1 MLKLLSAFALAGLIA
16 TTAGCIYYDHDRGYD
31 RGYDRGWDN
40 DRHSHHDR
48 SRDDD
53 RDDRYHRKGRY
64 R

>member
-1 MLKLLSAFALAGLIA
+1 MLKLLSALALAGLIA
-16 TTAGCIYYDHDRGYD
+16 TTAGCIYYDQD

-40 DRHSHHDR
+40 DRHSRHDR